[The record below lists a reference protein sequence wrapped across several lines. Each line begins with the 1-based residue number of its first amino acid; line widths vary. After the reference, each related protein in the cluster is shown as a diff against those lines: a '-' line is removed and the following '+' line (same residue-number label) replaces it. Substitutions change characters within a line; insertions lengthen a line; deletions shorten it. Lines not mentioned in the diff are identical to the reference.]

1 MQEEIFKLVF
11 NDSEDKE
18 VLEKWIDTYLP
29 QLKAGIDLSGS
40 SRFKDALKKGVPV
53 EVRGEVWTAF
63 IGNAFRVNKNMY
75 DGLLKRV
82 RLSQNHIS
90 QDE

>member
-1 MQEEIFKLVF
+1 M
-11 NDSEDKE
+11 
-18 VLEKWIDTYLP
+18 DTYLP

-53 EVRGEVWTAF
+53 KVRGEVWTAF
-63 IGNAFRVNKNMY
+63 IGNAFRVNRNMY

-82 RLSQNHIS
+82 RLA
-90 QDE
+90 